1 VVFFAARVK
10 TLRRSSAIVP
20 SLFPAREGSDWGFS
34 RFLLAFPRARFRS
47 YYFGKVDFF
56 RRPAVKPFRL
66 GVFPG
71 TFNPVTVAHLALAE
85 AALSLVDEVLF
96 VLPRQFPHK
105 IYSGASFEERVEL
118 LGSALDGSPRFSVAA
133 CEGGLFIEIA
143 AECRKA
149 YGPDIRLSFLCGR
162 DAAERIADWDYGRPG
177 AFLEMLKQF
186 DLLVAARSG
195 DYCPP
200 ESLLNSFTKLE
211 LKGAFDHVSASEVR
225 ARIGKGEPWEHLVP
239 AAARRRAS
247 EIYKQKVPPTDC

>member
-1 VVFFAARVK
+1 
-10 TLRRSSAIVP
+10 
-20 SLFPAREGSDWGFS
+20 
-34 RFLLAFPRARFRS
+34 LLAFPRARFRS
-47 YYFGKVDFF
+47 YSFGKVDFF

-105 IYSGASFEERVEL
+105 PYSGASFEQRVEL
-118 LGSALDGSPRFSVAA
+118 LGAALNGNPRFSVAA
-133 CEGGLFIEIA
+133 CEGGLFVEIA
-143 AECRKA
+143 AECSEA
-149 YGPDIRLSFLCGR
+149 YGADVRLSFLCGR